1 MERIIKALSLS
12 LLIHVL
18 FLVGMSFW
26 SFLQPSA
33 NRTKVENIEI
43 SLESPSDKKDSAKSL
58 PKKDLQI
65 VRSALAPEKI
75 KIPEDETPS
84 RFLSQE
90 KQRVKNETQA
100 AANGMTK
107 NQTLQPTRSQLE
119 KKTHSTYSSSEDG
132 YREVDISKE
141 LQEMNHEISTN
152 GDSLPADV
160 KVGSFTSL
168 NTDRYLYY
176 SFYARV
182 EELIRYRWEAR
193 VQNAI
198 NGFDRIS
205 AFNAG
210 DKNWNSQ
217 VEFLL
222 DENGFLKQA
231 LIMKPSGIKSFDS
244 AAIEAFKEARVFPNP
259 PKEMIQDDGFIHL
272 KFAFNV
278 RYPAPILVRH

>member
-1 MERIIKALSLS
+1 MERIIKALGLS
-12 LLIHVL
+12 ILLHVL
-18 FLVGMSFW
+18 FLVGMSLW
-26 SFLQPSA
+26 LFLQPSA
-33 NRTKVENIEI
+33 NHSKVENIEI
-43 SLESPSDKKDSAKSL
+43 SLESPPNKKNLAKSS

-65 VRSALAPEKI
+65 VRNALAPEKI
-75 KIPEDETPS
+75 KIPEDETPA

-100 AANGMTK
+100 AENGMTK
-107 NQTLQPTRSQLE
+107 NKKNQPTQ
-119 KKTHSTYSSSEDG
+119 THSAKTAKVTHSNSEDG

-176 SFYARV
+176 SFYSRV
-182 EELIRYRWEAR
+182 EELIRYRWETR

-198 NGFDRIS
+198 NGLDRIS

-231 LIMKPSGIKSFDS
+231 LVMKPSGIPAFDN

-259 PKEMIQDDGFIHL
+259 PSEMIQEDGFIHL

-278 RYPAPILVRH
+278 RYPARSLVRH

>member
-1 MERIIKALSLS
+1 MERIIKALGLS
-12 LLIHVL
+12 ILLHAL

-26 SFLQPSA
+26 SFLQPSV
-33 NRTKVENIEI
+33 NQSKVENIEI
-43 SLESPSDKKDSAKSL
+43 SLESPSDKKNLAKSS

-75 KIPEDETPS
+75 EIPEDETPS

-107 NQTLQPTRSQLE
+107 NKPLQLTQPRSV
-119 KKTHSTYSSSEDG
+119 KTANLTQSPSEDG
-132 YREVDISKE
+132 YRKIDISKE

-205 AFNAG
+205 ASDAG

-231 LIMKPSGIKSFDS
+231 LIMKPSGIKSFDN

-259 PKEMIQDDGFIHL
+259 PKEMIQEDGFIHL